1 MLEDV
6 LENNFDV
13 SENNFDGMNSILI
26 VSEITFVDSDNIFG
40 VSENNLDS
48 LNSIFDVL
56 ENNFRI
62 TLWLE
67 DVLETN
73 SDVMNGILNASEIT
87 FVDTDNNFGVS
98 EKNFDS
104 LNSILMSLIV
114 TLTNKDDMRITLV
127 LDEVLA
133 NNSDVSENNF
143 DGVNTILN
151 VSESTFTDSDKNF
164 DVSEN
169 NFVSSNKKRE
179 TETLHAIKAVMET
192 GSDPRCSVFC
202 VADGHPD
209 SSFVLR
215 DFMKS
220 WASGGVSLFEVPVD
234 GLDPNMTQIQFS
246 LVVYKARQQQLRQ
259 VSWCVTVV
267 VVSDDLAFLA
277 AFAQWSLKGR
287 LLVWSTRLL
296 AVTRL
301 PLRHLQVLHG
311 TYSKTNSMLLIVED
325 IPLITRCRIYMYL
338 PYTSPGD
345 PPVLLASWTPELGLT
360 LTTNISIFPDKYT
373 KFRQQ
378 PTLLAATGPLYYK
391 QEKKARSEGRRIND
405 MLDYLAQGMNFS
417 YRYVVPT
424 DGTFGSKQDD
434 GTWSGMVGM
443 VSREEADIAI
453 GPFGL
458 TESRTEVVDFTWPI
472 TIQYSV
478 IIGARGQ
485 PVIDPWGFV
494 VPLEPMVWVA
504 ILTTLLMVSVMMV
517 LASLCSSIRTDI
529 VHTWEKDTFDL
540 SRILLQQ
547 DIIIPENWWWRR
559 LVLLSWMTLAL
570 VVSRSYQGDLMSGL
584 AVRYIHQPF
593 QTIRDVLD
601 HPSITMLWQTNST
614 NVQYIHSL
622 ESGIFREVAEAEA
635 KGRLKYKLLS
645 EFPQALSTLVRR
657 GDHVLVDL
665 ENVITLI
672 IGQYFTRTGR
682 CDFYSSR
689 ERFLPIVLSAIGKRD
704 SPLVPSLS
712 KRIMSLTEAGLY
724 NKWFNDN
731 VPNGTSCVHPPS
743 KITVSTP
750 HSIRNLWGMFV
761 ILICGYLLAVNVM
774 CIEVIVH
781 HCASRSSVNTLV

>member
-1 MLEDV
+1 MLRV
-6 LENNFDV
+6 ASPLLLTGIF
-13 SENNFDGMNSILI
+13 SLSITHPFLLH
-26 VSEITFVDSDNIFG
+26 E
-40 VSENNLDS
+40 
-48 LNSIFDVL
+48 
-56 ENNFRI
+56 
-62 TLWLE
+62 
-67 DVLETN
+67 
-73 SDVMNGILNASEIT
+73 
-87 FVDTDNNFGVS
+87 
-98 EKNFDS
+98 
-104 LNSILMSLIV
+104 
-114 TLTNKDDMRITLV
+114 
-127 LDEVLA
+127 
-133 NNSDVSENNF
+133 
-143 DGVNTILN
+143 
-151 VSESTFTDSDKNF
+151 
-164 DVSEN
+164 
-169 NFVSSNKKRE
+169 KRE

-417 YRYVVPT
+417 IVTRCHVILLLTLMIPQVALRKRDLEIQREHDKKQADNALEYRRRELDLEIAHLTRRQQTASPPASFSIFQAIEEFFRRVPAPIRLHLADKEET
-424 DGTFGSKQDD
+424 DVIRCVKSADTYSLIHMLTADTSSSEKS
-434 GTWSGMVGM
+434 WSDYDK
-443 VSREEADIAI
+443 EADIAI

-547 DIIIPENWWWRR
+547 DYRASAIVGWRR